1 MVDITLGYTP
11 GCIGRIT
18 ELHADYYARRAG
30 FGLAFEARVAREL
43 TAFCEHFVAE
53 RDGLWLVMHGG
64 RIAGSIAIDGLHG
77 HDEAGAH
84 LRWFI
89 VSNALRGQ
97 GAGRVLLQR
106 AMDFIDARR
115 YGRTVLD
122 TFEGLDAARH
132 LYEGAGFRLVA
143 QVPGAQW
150 GRVVNEQRFER
161 LREAG

>member
-1 MVDITLGYTP
+1 MLDITLGYTP

-18 ELHADYYARRAG
+18 ELHASHYARQAG

-43 TAFCEHFVAE
+43 TAFCERYEAE
-53 RDGLWLVMHGG
+53 RDGLWLVMQGG
-64 RIAGSIAIDGLHG
+64 RIEGSIAIDGQHG

-89 VSNALRGQ
+89 VSDVLRGQ
-97 GAGRVLLQR
+97 GAGRALLQR
-106 AMDFIDARR
+106 AMDFVDRR
-115 YGRTVLD
+115 GYGRTVLD

-143 QVPGAQW
+143 QAPGAQW
-150 GRVVNEQRFER
+150 GRVVTEQRFER
-161 LREAG
+161 VREPG